1 VSSLSFDPV
10 ADRYDA
16 TRGGTRRGR
25 YVADLLV
32 PWLPGDGTVCEI
44 GVGTALVA
52 AAMAERGITVVGVD
66 ISAGMLARATERLAG
81 RVARADAAA
90 LRFADGSLAG
100 VSAVWVFHVVGDPGG
115 VLASCARALRPG
127 GRVVAVV
134 ADESRR
140 ISHPRL
146 ESLERKYRRRQDV
159 LDHLDPMATAAGFRA
174 VHVEPLATFR
184 RPTTAVELANHL
196 EQRMWSWLWD
206 LPPGAWEAEVEP
218 VIAALRAEPD
228 AAQPRPH
235 QNAHLLAVWDR

>member
-90 LRFADGSLAG
+90 LPFADGSLAG
-100 VSAVWVFHVVGDPGG
+100 VYAVWVFHVVGDPGG
-115 VLASCARALRPG
+115 LLASCARALRPG

-134 ADESRR
+134 AD
-140 ISHPRL
+140 
-146 ESLERKYRRRQDV
+146 
-159 LDHLDPMATAAGFRA
+159 
-174 VHVEPLATFR
+174 
-184 RPTTAVELANHL
+184 
-196 EQRMWSWLWD
+196 
-206 LPPGAWEAEVEP
+206 
-218 VIAALRAEPD
+218 
-228 AAQPRPH
+228 
-235 QNAHLLAVWDR
+235 